1 MQKGAAEPV
10 GREVNLREKLGIYH
24 IKEGSL
30 TDSAF
35 RNHSL
40 SKMETLFQTYLINK
54 ANLVSED
61 FYCGQSRRILTCI
74 HEGNEEHIW
83 ELFYLTGEKK
93 LEVERIK
100 EMNLPFVTENMNIKH
115 LL

>member
-1 MQKGAAEPV
+1 M
-10 GREVNLREKLGIYH
+10 
-24 IKEGSL
+24 
-30 TDSAF
+30 
-35 RNHSL
+35 
-40 SKMETLFQTYLINK
+40 
-54 ANLVSED
+54 
-61 FYCGQSRRILTCI
+61 CI